1 MKNQADMNRVILVL
15 NSGSS
20 SLKFQ
25 VLRMPGET
33 RICQG
38 MVERI
43 GAGDARL
50 KFDSGKAKYERQLA
64 VTDHKEAL
72 RHIVSALLDP
82 DTGVLRDSKDVAA
95 VGHRVV
101 HGGTRFTGTTRVDAA
116 VKEAIADLSRLA
128 PLHNP
133 ANLEG
138 IRQAESFFHEAIQVA
153 VFDTAFH
160 QTIPMKARR
169 YAIPESLYREHGV
182 QVYGFHGTSHK
193 YIAEQLRPHLP
204 EDGKLV
210 CLHLGSGC
218 SATAIRGGVSLDHSL
233 GFTPSNGLVMGSRSG
248 DIDHGVIFYMVE
260 SLGYP
265 LEEVKRILS
274 RESGLKGLTGK
285 SDLRDIEAVAAT
297 GDPDC
302 QLALEMAAYRIRK
315 YIGAYA
321 AAMNGLDGVAFTA
334 GIGEHSSRMRE
345 LVCRDM
351 EFLGIRLDADCN
363 AAPGPGLQSIH
374 AEDSR
379 VKLWVV
385 PTDEELE
392 IARQTYQVLTGSA

>member
-1 MKNQADMNRVILVL
+1 
-15 NSGSS
+15 
-20 SLKFQ
+20 
-25 VLRMPGET
+25 MPEES

-43 GAGDARL
+43 GAGDALL
-50 KFDSGKAKYERQLA
+50 KFDSGKAQYERQLA
-64 VTDHKEAL
+64 ATNHGEAL
-72 RHIVSALLDP
+72 QQIVSALLHP
-82 DTGVLRDSKDVAA
+82 DTGVLEDAKTVSA

-101 HGGTRFTGTTRVDAA
+101 HGGTRFTGTTRVDAS

-138 IRQAESFFHEAIQVA
+138 IRQAETFFPEAVQVA

-193 YIAEQLRPHLP
+193 YIAEQLKPHLP
-204 EDGKLV
+204 ANGKLV

-218 SATAIRGGVSLDHSL
+218 SATAIRGGVSIDHSL

-260 SLGYP
+260 SLGYEV
-265 LEEVKRILS
+265 EEVKRILS

-285 SDLRDIEAVAAT
+285 SDMRDIGEAAAN
-297 GDPDC
+297 GDPAC
-302 QLALEMAAYRIRK
+302 QLALELAAYRIRK

-351 EFLGIRLDADCN
+351 DFLGIRLDAHRN
-363 AAPGPGLQSIH
+363 AAPGPGLQPIH
-374 AEDSR
+374 AGDSR
-379 VKLWVV
+379 VGVWVV

-392 IARQTYQVLTGSA
+392 IARQAYALL

>member
-1 MKNQADMNRVILVL
+1 MKILMQSSTNRIILVL

-43 GAGDARL
+43 GAGDSLL
-50 KFDSGKAKYERQLA
+50 KYNSAKEKYERQLA
-64 VTDHKEAL
+64 VTDHREAL
-72 RHIVSALLDP
+72 QQIVSALLHP
-82 DTGVLRDSKDVAA
+82 DTGVLRDAKDVAA

-101 HGGTRFTGTTRVDAA
+101 HGGTRFTETTRVDED
-116 VKEAIADLSRLA
+116 VKDAISRLSRLA

-133 ANLEG
+133 GNLEG
-138 IRQAESFFHEAIQVA
+138 IRQAESFFPDAVQVA

-160 QTIPMKARR
+160 QTLPEKARR
-169 YAIPESLYREHGV
+169 YAIPESLYAEHGV

-193 YIAEQLRPHLP
+193 YIAEQLQPHLP

-218 SATAIRGGVSLDHSL
+218 SATAIRGGVSVDHSL

-265 LEEVKRILS
+265 VEEVKRILS

-285 SDLRDIEAVAAT
+285 SDMRDIEEAAAA
-297 GDPDC
+297 GDPTC

-345 LVCRDM
+345 LVCREMD
-351 EFLGIRLDADCN
+351 FLGIRLDTDRN
-363 AAPGPGLQSIH
+363 ATPGRGLQPIH
-374 AEDSR
+374 AGDSR

-392 IARQTYQVLTGSA
+392 IARQAYAVL

>member
-1 MKNQADMNRVILVL
+1 MNRVILVL

-25 VLRMPGET
+25 VLRMPEET
-33 RICQG
+33 RVCQG

-43 GAGDARL
+43 GAGDALL
-50 KFDSGKAKYERQLA
+50 KFDSGRAKYERQLA
-64 VTDHKEAL
+64 ATDHKEAL
-72 RHIVSALLDP
+72 RQIVSSLLDP
-82 DTGVLRDSKDVAA
+82 DTGVLRDANAVAA
-95 VGHRVV
+95 IGHRVV
-101 HGGTRFTGTTRVDAA
+101 HGGTRFTGTTIVDAS
-116 VKEAIADLSRLA
+116 VREAIAELSRLA

-138 IRQAESFFHEAIQVA
+138 IRQAESFFPQTVQVA

-169 YAIPESLYREHGV
+169 YAIPESLFREHGV

-193 YIAEQLRPHLP
+193 YIAQKLEPHLP
-204 EDGKLV
+204 KDGKLV

-218 SATAIRGGVSLDHSL
+218 SATAIRGGVSIDHSL

-248 DIDHGVIFYMVE
+248 DIDHGIIFYMVE

-265 LEEVKRILS
+265 LEAVKRILS
-274 RESGLKGLTGK
+274 RESGLIGLTGK
-285 SDLRDIEAVAAT
+285 SDMRDIEGAAAN
-297 GDPDC
+297 GDPAC

-334 GIGEHSSRMRE
+334 GIGEHSSRMRA
-345 LVCRDM
+345 LVCKDM
-351 EFLGIRLDADCN
+351 EFLGIRLDESRNGD
-363 AAPGPGLQSIH
+363 PGPGMQSIQS
-374 AEDSR
+374 EDSR
-379 VKLWVV
+379 VKVWVV

-392 IARQTYQVLTGSA
+392 IARQTYRVLTL